1 MIMKDRKD
9 IEQKIAH
16 FEMTI
21 KKFNLILKLEDIS
34 EQAKGVLE
42 SAVKYLH
49 EDINLLRW
57 VLS

>member
-1 MIMKDRKD
+1 MKDRKD

-21 KKFNLILKLEDIS
+21 KKLNLILKEDIS